1 MGEAEVG
8 GTGAPGDK
16 GPGEAAPSPAEETVV
31 WSPEVEV
38 CLFHAMLGHK
48 PVGERRAAPR
58 TRVGVGRANR
68 RADGRA
74 EPATSPGMGPPISG
88 CRANPRPHDFPAR
101 EALALGPLLS
111 LRHSYPRECLHSPR
125 PCTPLDLDPPSVCLV
140 LGTPTCLV
148 TLLSPLTP
156 DSCNPPP
163 AISYSCPPNIHALC
177 TEVPPGSLT
186 HCSARQG

>member
-68 RADGRA
+68 RAGGR
-74 EPATSPGMGPPISG
+74 
-88 CRANPRPHDFPAR
+88 
-101 EALALGPLLS
+101 S
-111 LRHSYPRECLHSPR
+111 LRPLPGWDLPFRGALLIRDPMTFLPEKPSPWGHSYP
-125 PCTPLDLDPPSVCLV
+125 
-140 LGTPTCLV
+140 
-148 TLLSPLTP
+148 
-156 DSCNPPP
+156 
-163 AISYSCPPNIHALC
+163 
-177 TEVPPGSLT
+177 
-186 HCSARQG
+186 